1 VEQVVKV
8 HQQVLNVVELEVED
22 PLLLEMEQQIL
33 VAVVLVLEDQLELV
47 VAEVVELTELQVLP
61 QVV

>member
-22 PLLLEMEQQIL
+22 LLLLEMEQQIL

-47 VAEVVELTELQVLP
+47 VAEVVEL
-61 QVV
+61 

>member
-33 VAVVLVLEDQLELV
+33 VAVVPVLEDQLELV
-47 VAEVVELTELQVLP
+47 VVEVVEL
-61 QVV
+61 